1 MSNQVPHHALSGAAS
16 RKAWIAVFCASIIL
30 TLSMGVRQGF
40 GLFLQ
45 PVSMDLGIGR
55 EAFGMAVALQNLLWG
70 VAQPFIGALADRY
83 GAGRLAAAGA
93 ALYVAGLLAASTIGS
108 AFGLHLSLGVM
119 IGLALTSTTFGV
131 LLGAVGRFVPSE
143 KRSLAFGITTAGGSL
158 GQFLVVPGAQAL
170 LEEVGWRMALT
181 VLAAVMSV
189 AVVLAIGV
197 AGKPDD
203 GKNGEAQSIGEAL
216 REAGASRN
224 YLLLVTG
231 YFVCGLHLAFI
242 GTHLPAYLTDAG
254 LPPSTGATAL
264 ALVGL
269 FNIFGSY
276 LFGVWGGRWRKNMLL
291 AGIYFARTVAIVAF
305 LLAPVSTASALV
317 FASVM
322 GFLWLGTVPLTT
334 GLVSGM
340 FGVRY
345 LSTLFGIVF
354 FSHQVGSFFGA
365 WAAGY
370 AYDLFGSYD
379 LAWIVAIAFGLAAT
393 LIHLPIREMPA
404 ARLRVPVQ
412 GA

>member
-1 MSNQVPHHALSGAAS
+1 MPHHLSSAAAS
-16 RKAWIAVFCASIIL
+16 RKAWITVFCASMIL

-45 PVSMDLGIGR
+45 PVSVDLGIGR
-55 EAFGMAVALQNLLWG
+55 EAFGLAVALQNLLWG
-70 VAQPFIGALADRY
+70 VAQPFVGALADRY
-83 GAGRLAAAGA
+83 GAGWLAAAGA

-108 AFGLHLSLGVM
+108 AFGLHLSVGVM
-119 IGLALTSTTFGV
+119 VGLSLTTVTFGV
-131 LLGAVGRFVPSE
+131 MLGAVGRFVPPE

-170 LEEVGWRMALT
+170 LEEVGWRMAFT
-181 VLAAVMSV
+181 VLAAVMAV
-189 AVVLAIGV
+189 AIVLALGV
-197 AGKPDD
+197 AGR
-203 GKNGEAQSIGEAL
+203 GETREGGESQSISEAL
-216 REAGASRN
+216 REAGASRD
-224 YLLLVTG
+224 YKLLVSG

-242 GTHLPAYLTDAG
+242 GTHLPAYLTDSG

-276 LFGVWGGRWRKNMLL
+276 LFGMWGGRWPKNMLL
-291 AGIYFARTVAIVAF
+291 AGIYFARTLAIVAF
-305 LLAPVSTASALV
+305 LLAPVSVPSALV

-322 GFLWLGTVPLTT
+322 GFLWLGTVPLTS

-379 LAWIVAIAFGLAAT
+379 MAWLVAIAFGLAAT
-393 LIHLPIREMPA
+393 LIHLPIREIPA
-404 ARLRVPVQ
+404 ARLS
-412 GA
+412 AAE

>member
-1 MSNQVPHHALSGAAS
+1 MPQPAPQQAPSGAAS
-16 RKAWIAVFCASIIL
+16 HRAWIVVFCASIIL

-55 EAFGMAVALQNLLWG
+55 EAFGLAVAIQNLLWG
-70 VAQPFIGALADRY
+70 LAQPFVGALADRY
-83 GAGRLAAAGA
+83 GAGWLASAGA
-93 ALYVAGLLAASTIGS
+93 ALYVAGLLVASTVGS

-119 IGLALTSTTFGV
+119 VGLALTTVTFGV
-131 LLGAVGRFVPSE
+131 MLGAVGRFVPPSS
-143 KRSLAFGITTAGGSL
+143 RSLAFGITTAGGSL

-181 VLAAVMSV
+181 VLAAVM
-189 AVVLAIGV
+189 AAAIVLAMGV
-197 AGKPDD
+197 AGKPQESK
-203 GKNGEAQSIGEAL
+203 GVEAQSIGAAL
-216 REAGASRN
+216 REAGASRD
-224 YLLLVTG
+224 YKLLVAG

-242 GTHLPAYLTDAG
+242 GTHLPAYLTDSG

-291 AGIYFARTVAIVAF
+291 SGIYFARTMAIVAF
-305 LLAPVSTASALV
+305 LLAPISTTSTLV
-317 FASVM
+317 FAAVM
-322 GFLWLGTVPLTT
+322 GFLWLGTVPLTS
-334 GLVSGM
+334 GLVGGM

-354 FSHQVGSFFGA
+354 LSHQVGSFFGA

-379 LAWIVAIAFGLAAT
+379 VAWMVAIAFGLAAT
-393 LIHLPIREMPA
+393 LIHLPIRETPA
-404 ARLRVPVQ
+404 ARLS
-412 GA
+412 AAE

>member
-1 MSNQVPHHALSGAAS
+1 MPNQTLSAVTS
-16 RKAWIAVFCASIIL
+16 RKAWIAVFCASVIL

-45 PVSMDLGIGR
+45 PISLDLGIGR
-55 EAFGMAVALQNLLWG
+55 ESFGLAVAFQNLLWG
-70 VAQPFIGALADRY
+70 AAQPFVGALADRY
-83 GAGRLAAAGA
+83 GGGWLAAVGSG
-93 ALYVAGLLAASTIGS
+93 LYVAGLMAASTIGS
-108 AFGLHLSLGVM
+108 ALGLNLSVGVM
-119 IGLALTSTTFGV
+119 IGLALTTVTFGV
-131 LLGAVGRFVPSE
+131 MLGAVGRFVPPE

-158 GQFLVVPGAQAL
+158 GQFLVVPGTQAL
-170 LEEVGWRMALT
+170 LEEVGWRMAL
-181 VLAAVMSV
+181 VALAAVMSV
-189 AVVLAIGV
+189 AIVLAMGV
-197 AGKPDD
+197 AGKPE
-203 GKNGEAQSIGEAL
+203 GSKSGEAQSISEAL

-224 YLLLVTG
+224 YKLLVSG

-242 GTHLPAYLTDAG
+242 GTHLPAYLTDSG
-254 LPPSTGATAL
+254 LPSSTGATAL

-276 LFGVWGGRWRKNMLL
+276 LFGVWGGRWPKNLL
-291 AGIYFARTVAIVAF
+291 LSAIYFARTLAIVGF
-305 LLAPVSTASALV
+305 LLAPVSVTSALV
-317 FASVM
+317 FAAVM
-322 GFLWLGTVPLTT
+322 GFLWLGTVPLTS

-379 LAWIVAIAFGLAAT
+379 VAWIVSIGFGLLAT
-393 LIHLPIREMPA
+393 LIHLPIRETPA
-404 ARLRVPVQ
+404 ARLSAA
-412 GA
+412 G

>member
-1 MSNQVPHHALSGAAS
+1 MPTQTSVSAAS
-16 RKAWIAVFCASIIL
+16 RKAWIAVFCASMIL

-45 PVSMDLGIGR
+45 PVSVDLGVGR
-55 EAFGMAVALQNLLWG
+55 EAFGLAVALQNLLWG
-70 VAQPFIGALADRY
+70 AAQPFVGALADRY
-83 GAGRLAAAGA
+83 GAGWLAAAGA
-93 ALYVAGLLAASTIGS
+93 ALYAAGLLAASAIGG
-108 AFGLHLSLGVM
+108 ALGLHLTVGVM
-119 IGLALTSTTFGV
+119 IGLALTSVTFGV
-131 LLGAVGRFVPSE
+131 MLGAVGRFVPPE

-170 LEEVGWRMALT
+170 LEEVGWRMAL
-181 VLAAVMSV
+181 
-189 AVVLAIGV
+189 VVLAGVMAVAIVLAMGV
-197 AGKPDD
+197 AGKPD
-203 GKNGEAQSIGEAL
+203 GGRAGEAQSIGEAL
-216 REAGASRN
+216 REAGASRD
-224 YLLLVTG
+224 YKLLVAG

-254 LPPSTGATAL
+254 LPPSTGASAL

-291 AGIYFARTVAIVAF
+291 AAIYFARTLAIVGF
-305 LLAPVSTASALV
+305 LLAPVSVPSALV
-317 FASVM
+317 FAAVM
-322 GFLWLGTVPLTT
+322 GFLWLGTVPLTS

-379 LAWIVAIAFGLAAT
+379 LAWIVAIGFGLGAT
-393 LIHLPIREMPA
+393 LIHLPIRETPA
-404 ARLRVPVQ
+404 ARL
-412 GA
+412 AAE

>member
-1 MSNQVPHHALSGAAS
+1 MPHHLSSAAAS
-16 RKAWIAVFCASIIL
+16 RKAWITVFCASMIL

-45 PVSMDLGIGR
+45 PVSVDLGIGR
-55 EAFGMAVALQNLLWG
+55 EAFGLAVALQNLLWG
-70 VAQPFIGALADRY
+70 VAQPFVGALADRY
-83 GAGRLAAAGA
+83 GAGWLAAAGA
-93 ALYVAGLLAASTIGS
+93 ALYVAGLLAASSIGS
-108 AFGLHLSLGVM
+108 AFGLHLSVGVM
-119 IGLALTSTTFGV
+119 VGLSLTTVTFGV
-131 LLGAVGRFVPSE
+131 MLGAVGRFVPPE
-143 KRSLAFGITTAGGSL
+143 KRSLAFGITAAGGSL

-170 LEEVGWRMALT
+170 LEEVGWRMAFT
-181 VLAAVMSV
+181 VLAAVMAV
-189 AVVLAIGV
+189 AIVLALGV
-197 AGKPDD
+197 AGRSETRE
-203 GKNGEAQSIGEAL
+203 GGESQSISEAL
-216 REAGASRN
+216 REAGASRD
-224 YLLLVTG
+224 YKLLVSG

-242 GTHLPAYLTDAG
+242 GTHLPAYLTDSG

-291 AGIYFARTVAIVAF
+291 AGIYFARTLAIVAF
-305 LLAPVSTASALV
+305 LLAPVSVPSALV

-322 GFLWLGTVPLTT
+322 GFLWLGTVPLTS

-379 LAWIVAIAFGLAAT
+379 MAWLVAIAFGLAAT
-393 LIHLPIREMPA
+393 LIHLPIREIPA
-404 ARLRVPVQ
+404 ARLS
-412 GA
+412 AAE